1 MKVISLKCPEC
12 SASLSVEEGRDQL
25 FCQYCGA
32 KIVLQNENE
41 RIYRR
46 IDEAD
51 VKRSETERLIRLKE
65 LEMEAAKRED
75 EKASKRLKVKISLAL
90 LVVGIAMAV
99 FGNFLGEASGNPDSS
114 FYAMSVIGIMLMM
127 GAGYIWLFSACSNDD
142 KKSKKRKN

>member
-32 KIVLQNENE
+32 KIILQNENE

-90 LVVGIAMAV
+90 VVAGVIMAV

-114 FYAMSVIGIMLMM
+114 FYAMSVIGLMLMM
-127 GAGYIWLFSACSNDD
+127 GAGYNWLFSACSDE
-142 KKSKKRKN
+142 KSREKED

>member
-1 MKVISLKCPEC
+1 MKAISLKCPEC
-12 SASLSVEEGRDQL
+12 SASLSVKEGRDQL

-65 LEMEAAKRED
+65 LEMEAAKQED

-90 LVVGIAMAV
+90 VVAGIAMAV

-114 FYAMSVIGIMLMM
+114 FYAMSIIGIMLPMIAFPCLI
-127 GAGYIWLFSACSNDD
+127 GAFDDD
-142 KKSKKRKN
+142 KKSKKKKD

>member
-1 MKVISLKCPEC
+1 MKAISLKCPEC
-12 SASLSVEEGRDQL
+12 SASLSVKEGRDQL

-90 LVVGIAMAV
+90 LVAGIAMAV
-99 FGNFLGEASGNPDSS
+99 FGNVLGEASGNPDSS
-114 FYAMSVIGIMLMM
+114 FYAMSVIGLMLMM
-127 GAGYIWLFSACSNDD
+127 GAGYIWLFGACSDDD
-142 KKSKKRKN
+142 KKSKKRKG

>member
-1 MKVISLKCPEC
+1 MKIISLKCPEC
-12 SASLSVEEGRDQL
+12 SASLSVEEDRDQL

-65 LEMEAAKRED
+65 LEMEATKREN

-90 LVVGIAMAV
+90 VVAGVVMAI

-114 FYAMSVIGIMLMM
+114 FYAMSVIGIMLLMI
-127 GAGYIWLFSACSNDD
+127 AFSCLIDAFGSD
-142 KKSKKRKN
+142 KKSREKEG

>member
-12 SASLSVEEGRDQL
+12 SASLSIEEGRDQL

-90 LVVGIAMAV
+90 VVVGIAMAV

-114 FYAMSVIGIMLMM
+114 FYAMSVLGLMLMM
-127 GAGYIWLFSACSNDD
+127 GAGYIWLFSACSDD
-142 KKSKKRKN
+142 DEKSKKRKN

>member
-65 LEMEAAKRED
+65 LEMEAAKQED

-90 LVVGIAMAV
+90 VVAGIAMAV

-114 FYAMSVIGIMLMM
+114 FYAMSIIGIMLPMIALPCLI
-127 GAGYIWLFSACSNDD
+127 GAFDDD
-142 KKSKKRKN
+142 KKSKKKKD

>member
-12 SASLSVEEGRDQL
+12 SASLSVEESRDQL

-65 LEMEAAKRED
+65 LEMEAVKRED

-90 LVVGIAMAV
+90 VVAGIAMAV
-99 FGNFLGEASGNPDSS
+99 FGNDITPL
-114 FYAMSVIGIMLMM
+114 IGLMLMM
-127 GAGYIWLFSACSNDD
+127 GAGYIWLFSACSDDD
-142 KKSKKRKN
+142 KKSKKKKD